1 MFLSVVRASLARP
14 CMFEIPR
21 WGTFDRA
28 SYVVLGLRSAK
39 GGCRRA
45 WRAILTL
52 RERTN
57 VPDVYPFFRNPIC
70 SRPATNG
77 LSVPARSLVKPEC
90 PSTRAPLQ
98 GRGVPPS
105 FLSAARRHQP
115 REASHVRD
123 FDVPRWGTFDRTPYT
138 FLAYRWRRSGSLFF
152 QNSIFSRP
160 ATSSPSVRV
169 RLPLDDEGRV
179 DRAPW
184 DSIPATTPLSPSSQ
198 LQTQGQACSCRPCCP
213 SRDVAKSCA

>member
-138 FLAYRWRRSGSLFF
+138 FLAYRWRRSCRRAAVP
-152 QNSIFSRP
+152 RP
-160 ATSSPSVRV
+160 AVPPCAFACHSTTKVGSIEHRGTPF
-169 RLPLDDEGRV
+169 LPL
-179 DRAPW
+179 P
-184 DSIPATTPLSPSSQ
+184 P
-198 LQTQGQACSCRPCCP
+198 
-213 SRDVAKSCA
+213 